1 VASIIERIDLGC
13 ASNLMRV
20 LISLTTPSQAVEYT
34 PVTSDIVTQAF
45 IEHFCRAYKMDH
57 DGYHGFYHWMRV
69 LQNCRHLA
77 KAENANIIVVELFAL
92 LHDTQRQNEDDD
104 SEHGLRGEQFAQTF

>member
-1 VASIIERIDLGC
+1 
-13 ASNLMRV
+13 MRV
-20 LISLTTPSQAVEYT
+20 RVGLTIPSQAVEYT

-45 IEHFCRAYKMDH
+45 IEHCCRAYKMDH
-57 DGYHGFYHWMRV
+57 DGCHGFYHWMRV
-69 LQNCRHLA
+69 LQNCRYLT

-104 SEHGLRGEQFAQTF
+104 PEHSLRAEQFAQTF